1 MFKKYD
7 CTNDDGAYDA
17 YNSCYLHDDK
27 KGFNFFL
34 NNDADVNISI
44 FARTKE
50 NAEGKFES
58 NIQVKEQYPD
68 GTEISR
74 HNVTFTSDEPAN
86 IENIYQNFEDE
97 FTEGSNKN
105 WNEVFDE
112 YSAFASPEKVEGQ
125 IKNSDIWNELK
136 NEDNVDLEITE
147 NWNYNGWGNRSD
159 HYIKNEKENIVFHSR
174 NDNNFSYEEKRRPN
188 SEETIEIK
196 YENYNDIPDFTI
208 EIDKNDNISFNE
220 LSPEELINKND
231 KNSKNNINIS
241 KEDTLERSTE
251 KIKHFIKEISER
263 MPNTQISAK
272 AEKLL
277 KKNLEKV
284 AKKVTE
290 QKEIKNNKIVR
301 S

>member
-7 CTNDDGAYDA
+7 CTNDDGSYDA

-27 KGFNFFL
+27 KGFNYFL
-34 NNDADVNISI
+34 DNNADVNISI

-50 NAEGKFES
+50 NVEGKFEN

-74 HNVTFTSDEPAN
+74 HNVTFTSDEPADM
-86 IENIYQNFEDE
+86 ENIYQNFEDE
-97 FTEGSNKN
+97 FTEGSNKS

-174 NDNNFSYEEKRRPN
+174 NDNNFSYEERIKPN
-188 SEETIEIK
+188 SEGTIEIK
-196 YENYNDIPDFTI
+196 YENYNGVPDFKI

-220 LSPEELINKND
+220 LSPEKLINKND
-231 KNSKNNINIS
+231 KTRENGINIS
-241 KEDTLERSTE
+241 KEDNRERSAE
-251 KIKHFIKEISER
+251 KIKHFVKEISER
-263 MPNTQISAK
+263 MPDTQISAK
-272 AEKLL
+272 AAKLL
-277 KKNLEKV
+277 EKGLKKV
-284 AKKVTE
+284 AEKITD
-290 QKEIKNNKIVR
+290 QKEVKSNKNVR

>member
-7 CTNDDGAYDA
+7 CANNDGTYDA

-27 KGFNFFL
+27 KGFNYFL
-34 NNDADVNISI
+34 ENDRDINISI

-74 HNVTFTSDEPAN
+74 HNITFTSVEPAN

-147 NWNYNGWGNRSD
+147 NWNYNGWGNSSD
-159 HYIKNEKENIVFHSR
+159 HYIKNEKENIVFHSQ
-174 NDNNFSYEEKRRPN
+174 NDNNFSYEERRRPN
-188 SEETIEIK
+188 SKETIEIK
-196 YENYNDIPDFTI
+196 YENYNDVPDFTI

-284 AKKVTE
+284 AKKITE